1 MPGTEPK
8 FTVEIY
14 HDLAPYLGGMTSKV
28 FFQDVD
34 QLINAWKIATEWTL
48 DTFHGRLAPRIPTA
62 APNSYAHLVCLG
74 APLHYSEDAEPNISP
89 AADSLEDAIALLE
102 EKRGMDFTGHPLF
115 QWYADASRRVKEVF
129 PEAPQ
134 LAGMGF
140 EGPITSAA
148 LFRGQDFYCD
158 VMDEPDLVKRYLS
171 LMTESV
177 LAFKEQLN
185 TFVGLPAVSDGGG
198 SMPDDLAAMLS
209 PSLWDEMVI
218 PFWKQYYDGFSTGK
232 SRFLHCEALVPAHLP
247 YLKKAGITHYQ
258 PSVSPQLTLENM
270 RTHANDWTFDW
281 LLYAYQVTDMD
292 DEQMEKWVADAV
304 AAGANNIRTQFGAY
318 AVSIGKVDRI
328 QKFLDI
334 AESYQEK

>member
-1 MPGTEPK
+1 MPHAVPQ

-14 HDLAPYLGGMTSKV
+14 HDLAPYLAGISSKT

-34 QLINAWKIATEWTL
+34 QLIRAWRMTTEWTL
-48 DTFHGRLAPRIPTA
+48 DTFHGQLSPRVPTA

-89 AADSLEDAIALLE
+89 AADSLEECIRMLQDAQ
-102 EKRGMDFTGHPLF
+102 GMEFAKHPLF
-115 QWYADASRRVKEVF
+115 QQYAEASRKVKEAF
-129 PEAPQ
+129 PNAPQ
-134 LAGMGF
+134 LAGLGF

-148 LFRGQDFYCD
+148 LFRGQDFYYD
-158 VMDEPDLVKRYLS
+158 VMDEPELVQKFLR

-185 TFVGLPAVSDGGG
+185 TFVGLPALNEGRG
-198 SMPDDLAAMLS
+198 SMPDDLAAML
-209 PSLWDEMVI
+209 PPHLWDELVV
-218 PFWKQYYDGFSTGK
+218 PCWNQYYQGFSTGK
-232 SRFLHCEALVPAHLP
+232 ERFLHCEGLVSAHLP
-247 YLKKAGITHYQ
+247 YLKKVGITHYQ
-258 PSVSPQLTLENM
+258 PSVSPQLTLGDM
-270 RTHANDWTFDW
+270 CAHAHDWSFDW

-334 AESYQEK
+334 AESYQKK